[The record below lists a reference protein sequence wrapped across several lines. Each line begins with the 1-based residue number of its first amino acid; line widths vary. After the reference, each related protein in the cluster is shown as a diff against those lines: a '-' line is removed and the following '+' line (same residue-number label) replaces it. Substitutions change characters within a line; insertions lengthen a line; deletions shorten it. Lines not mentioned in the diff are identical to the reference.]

1 MNEVMQR
8 VLVFVGEISVNLQLL
23 LKLGLWED
31 Y

>member
-8 VLVFVGEISVNLQLL
+8 LLGFGAEISVNLLLL

>member
-8 VLVFVGEISVNLQLL
+8 GLVFVGEISVNLQLL

>member
-8 VLVFVGEISVNLQLL
+8 VLVFVAEMSVNLLLL
-23 LKLGLWED
+23 LKLELWED

>member
-8 VLVFVGEISVNLQLL
+8 VLVFEAEISVNLLLL